1 MENHEDNRWLDAID
15 STYTPKIREIVVP
28 DASGLTPRPLWRR
41 SISIVHRGDCRRSRK
56 FYLGCWPLNPRY
68 LVSCETR
75 LLQV

>member
-1 MENHEDNRWLDAID
+1 MESHEDNRWLDAID
-15 STYTPKIREIVVP
+15 STYAPKIREIVVP
-28 DASGLTPRPLWRR
+28 DASGLTPTPSLAT
-41 SISIVHRGDCRRSRK
+41 VDFHFHRGDCRRSRK